1 MNQDPAFR
9 DKIVSF
15 IRINGP
21 VLPVQISK
29 QFGGNLFF
37 AGAVLS
43 ELVGRQK
50 IRISSAKVGGS
61 PVYYVDGQEQKLHV
75 LYDHLKD
82 VHKKVYDL
90 LKENKILKDRDLEA
104 WQRVALREIKDFA
117 HPIENEDGIFWRWYL
132 ISDNEAVRI
141 IKERYYPEPE
151 VQEIPVQIVVQPI
164 KLEEQLVAEKIVEIL
179 PQELK
184 VQEKIQKPKPRKVQE
199 KSDMADNIRS
209 YFSQKKA
216 FVLEEKIIRKS
227 SEIDYIAD
235 IPSSVG
241 KVKFFVKYR
250 NKKVISDADLVLAH
264 NDAQLRKLPLLFL
277 SPGELNK
284 KGSEYMSKH
293 FLIFEKI

>member
-1 MNQDPAFR
+1 MSQDPAFR
-9 DKIVSF
+9 EKIISF
-15 IRINGP
+15 IRMNGP

-50 IRISSAKVGGS
+50 IKISNAKVGGS
-61 PVYYVDGQEQKLHV
+61 PVYYIDGQEQKLHV

-117 HPIENEDGIFWRWYL
+117 HSLQNDDGIFWKWYL
-132 ISDNEAVRI
+132 ISDNEAIKI

-151 VQEIPVQIVVQPI
+151 AQEIPVQPVVQPMKI
-164 KLEEQLVAEKIVEIL
+164 EEQPIAEKIVETL

-184 VQEKIQKPKPRKVQE
+184 VQEKIQKPKPRRVQE
-199 KSDMADNIRS
+199 KSDMAEDIKN

-235 IPSSVG
+235 IPSNVG

-250 NKKVISDADLVLAH
+250 NKKMISDADLVLAH

-284 KGSEYMSKH
+284 KGGEYMSKH